1 MRVYDIIFKKRNGQ
15 KLLKEEIDFLIFK
28 YNNGDMPD
36 YQMSAFLMATFLNG
50 MDDDETFLLTDA
62 MINSGDRM
70 DLSFLDMPIADKHS
84 TGGVGDGTS
93 FIVLPIVASLGICVP
108 MIAGRGLG
116 HTGGTLDKLESI
128 PGFRTS
134 IDKKEFIDILESSGA
149 AIIGQTFEI
158 APVDKKMYALR
169 DSTATVES
177 ISLISASIM
186 SKKIAEGAKSL
197 VLDIKAGSGAF
208 MKKDSDAK
216 KLAQKMINIGKNF
229 GLNILAVVTDMNSPL
244 GNCVGNSLEIEQ
256 AINILKGK
264 LKNDL
269 SELSIYLSALMILN
283 VKKTSSLKEAQDLA
297 QKQIDNG
304 KALEKFTEIIRLQ
317 GGNTKVVDNP
327 DDVLPK
333 AKYSKRFMAKK
344 SGYIS
349 NIDTRSVGIAEM
361 LTGAGREKKE
371 DKIDYSAGI
380 IFHKK
385 LNEYVKKDE
394 AIADLI
400 YNSSDHIDEAEMI
413 MSDAYI
419 IYNNEDKNINMAGK
433 VYDKRIIELL

>member
-15 KLLKEEIDFLIFK
+15 KLSKEEIDFLIFK
-28 YNNGDMPD
+28 YNNGDIPD
-36 YQMSAFLMATFLNG
+36 HQMSAFLMAAFLNG

-62 MINSGDRM
+62 MINSGDRL

-93 FIVLPIVASLGICVP
+93 FIVSPIVASLGICVP
-108 MIAGRGLG
+108 MMAGRGLG

-128 PGFRTS
+128 PGFRTN

-186 SKKIAEGAKSL
+186 SKKIAEGTKSL
-197 VLDIKAGSGAF
+197 VLDVKAGNGAF

-216 KLAQKMINIGKNF
+216 NLAQKMINIGKNF
-229 GLNILAVVTDMNSPL
+229 GLNISAVVTDMNSPL
-244 GNCVGNSLEIEQ
+244 GKCVGNSLEIEQ

-333 AKYSKRFMAKK
+333 AKYSKKFVAKK

-349 NIDTRSVGIAEM
+349 NIDTRSIGIAEM

-394 AIADLI
+394 VIADLI
-400 YNSSDHIDEAEMI
+400 YNSSDHIDEAEMV

-419 IYNNEDKNINMAGK
+419 ISNNENKNIHMAER
-433 VYDKRIIELL
+433 VYDKRIIEVL